1 MEHRSSNPCRVNH
14 TGMTDDQLIAHA
26 LYVYWQQAQY
36 TPEHKLAARAYEL
49 YASYSAGKTIK
60 K

>member
-1 MEHRSSNPCRVNH
+1 
-14 TGMTDDQLIAHA
+14 MTDEQLIAHA

>member
-1 MEHRSSNPCRVNH
+1 
-14 TGMTDDQLIAHA
+14 MTDDQLIAYA

-49 YASYSAGKTIK
+49 YEKYNNNPTR
-60 K
+60 

>member
-1 MEHRSSNPCRVNH
+1 MEHRRCHHRS
-14 TGMTDDQLIAHA
+14 TDTAGMTDDQLIAHA

-49 YASYSAGKTIK
+49 YASYSAGKTDK

>member
-1 MEHRSSNPCRVNH
+1 MSDKE
-14 TGMTDDQLIAHA
+14 LIAHA

-49 YASYSAGKTIK
+49 YVAYSAVKTNDC
-60 K
+60 

>member
-1 MEHRSSNPCRVNH
+1 
-14 TGMTDDQLIAHA
+14 MTDDQLIAHA

-49 YASYSAGKTIK
+49 YAAYSAVKTNK
-60 K
+60 NE